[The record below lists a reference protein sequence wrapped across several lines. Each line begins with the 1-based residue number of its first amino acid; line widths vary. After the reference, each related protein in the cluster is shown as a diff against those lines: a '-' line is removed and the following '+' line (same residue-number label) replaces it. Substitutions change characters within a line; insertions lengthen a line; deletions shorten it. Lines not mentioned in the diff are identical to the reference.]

1 MKDLH
6 NNIEVTSLLHA
17 IAVATTQTIT
27 DIDLSGCNSAELVID
42 AGADG
47 GGVGLSSSNKIV
59 FTLKHSDDGTTYA
72 AVEDKDMLGVSD
84 ITSGTILTIDGTDED
99 DTVYHFGYIGGKR
112 FRACRNRYRNDLNP
126 VLDQFGQR
134 SLAGFARDLT
144 AIPGGLSGP
153 LG

>member
-47 GGVGLSSSNKIV
+47 GGAVLSSSNKIV
-59 FTLKHSDDGTTYA
+59 FTLKHGDDGTTYTS
-72 AVEDKDMLGVSD
+72 VEDKDMLGVSD

-99 DTVYHFGYIGGKR
+99 STVYHFGYVGGKR
-112 FRACRNRYRNDLNP
+112 YLELVGTVSGTISIPFSISLVKGHLQDSP
-126 VLDQFGQR
+126 V
-134 SLAGFARDLT
+134 
-144 AIPGGLSGP
+144 I
-153 LG
+153 